1 MYFQRKLYYKLLE
14 WKNKYADSYA
24 LLIEGARRV
33 GKSTLVEKFATNE
46 YKAYILIDFAN
57 VAPDVLDSFD
67 DIHDLD
73 LFYLRL
79 QAATGKTL
87 IDNDSVIIFDE
98 IQLFPKAR
106 QAIKYLVQ
114 DGRYHF
120 IETGSLISIKKNVQN
135 ILIPSEEMRI
145 SMHPMDFEEFC
156 WAIES
161 NTYKLALEVYLSGK
175 PLGQNIN
182 RKWMKDYRIYMAVG
196 GMPQAVKAYVQGENF
211 SRIDLVK
218 RTIIDL
224 YENDFKKIDR
234 SGRISAIYRSIP
246 SQLAI
251 DTRRFY
257 LSKATEKRKTNRDEE
272 LLYELIDSKTVIPC
286 YNTRDPVVSLSQTKA
301 LDTYKLYLADTGLF
315 ISLMFI
321 DRPGQVNSIYMKL
334 LSDKLPANLGFLY
347 ENAVAQTIAS
357 MGHELYYHTWDKEG
371 SDHYYEIDFLLAKED
386 KISAIEVKSSG
397 LGKFKSLK
405 NFQKKYSKNIDR
417 AIVLSQKD
425 CSRKEGIDFLPIYMA
440 NYLDL

>member
-14 WKNKYADSYA
+14 WKNEYADSYA

-87 IDNDSVIIFDE
+87 IENDSVIIFDE

-211 SRIDLVK
+211 SQIDHVK

-234 SGRISAIYRSIP
+234 SGRISAIYRSVP

-286 YNTRDPVVSLSQTKA
+286 YNTRDPVVSLSQTKD

-334 LSDKLPANLGFLY
+334 LSDKLPANLG
-347 ENAVAQTIAS
+347 
-357 MGHELYYHTWDKEG
+357 
-371 SDHYYEIDFLLAKED
+371 LAEQ
-386 KISAIEVKSSG
+386 IS
-397 LGKFKSLK
+397 
-405 NFQKKYSKNIDR
+405 Y
-417 AIVLSQKD
+417 
-425 CSRKEGIDFLPIYMA
+425 
-440 NYLDL
+440 